1 SRLVVMRVALAL
13 LALVGCTYS
22 TILETREDADY
33 MPPFSTCECT
43 GFICRTCHLCSMF
56 SPKKNCKTVPKC
68 PKRLFERKTRSP
80 EVDFARVSREGFSC
94 SCFGSSNS
102 CIACFENDCE
112 KVSSCGK
119 RSIPE
124 VREKRG
130 SYSCHCK
137 GFNPIFGR
145 GCTECYEDK
154 CRDVNICPAENGGSE
169 QLSFHPILPPLCHYC
184 TGLGPNP
191 TCELCYNNKCK
202 TVPVQSCP
210 GYKSRAEELVHP
222 PIGAPTCD
230 RCTGHGPNEP
240 ICRKCYGG
248 GNCHEVNISSC
259 PGHEHHTEAPEQHLL
274 GEQGPLGVPTCDM
287 CTGGGRKEATCRK
300 CYGFGRYCE
309 RVNISSCPGHEHH
322 AEAREQHPHFGVP
335 TCNYCTGLG
344 AATCEMC
351 YSGVNC
357 HRVPISKCPKKHGE
371 HGKRSVESEPTVTTN
386 IDWGGK
392 RSAEQE
398 IPEIPDIPDIPDVTD
413 VPDLELR

>member
-1 SRLVVMRVALAL
+1 STGRHEGRPRLF

-169 QLSFHPILPPLCHYC
+169 QLSFHPILPPPLPLLHG
-184 TGLGPNP
+184 TRTEPHLRIVLQQQVQNGARPVLSRVQVPRRGAGTSPN
-191 TCELCYNNKCK
+191 
-202 TVPVQSCP
+202 
-210 GYKSRAEELVHP
+210 
-222 PIGAPTCD
+222 
-230 RCTGHGPNEP
+230 RC
-240 ICRKCYGG
+240 
-248 GNCHEVNISSC
+248 
-259 PGHEHHTEAPEQHLL
+259 
-274 GEQGPLGVPTCDM
+274 
-287 CTGGGRKEATCRK
+287 
-300 CYGFGRYCE
+300 
-309 RVNISSCPGHEHH
+309 
-322 AEAREQHPHFGVP
+322 
-335 TCNYCTGLG
+335 
-344 AATCEMC
+344 
-351 YSGVNC
+351 
-357 HRVPISKCPKKHGE
+357 
-371 HGKRSVESEPTVTTN
+371 
-386 IDWGGK
+386 
-392 RSAEQE
+392 
-398 IPEIPDIPDIPDVTD
+398 
-413 VPDLELR
+413 PDL